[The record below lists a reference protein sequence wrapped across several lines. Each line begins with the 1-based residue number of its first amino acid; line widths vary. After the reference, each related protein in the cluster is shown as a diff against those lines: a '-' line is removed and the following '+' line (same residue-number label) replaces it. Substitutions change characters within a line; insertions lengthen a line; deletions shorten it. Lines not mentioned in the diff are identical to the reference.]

1 MEIIPSLQPTIVL
14 TIPFLVCLI
23 GMHIIF
29 FGPLFAT
36 RRARASLLGAT
47 QYKALE
53 SKTDQALEG
62 LEAKIL
68 GARKAAGE
76 ARNAART
83 LALKEE
89 STILSAARSAA
100 DQRVATAVEE
110 IHKAAEEASSTLQAS
125 VATLST
131 DISEQILGRTVAN

>member
-1 MEIIPSLQPTIVL
+1 MLSHLLMTMIALSSEAFAGSGGMEIIPSLQPTIVL

-29 FGPLFAT
+29 FGPLF
-36 RRARASLLGAT
+36 RYLEEREQASLGAT
-47 QYKALE
+47 QQAKALE
-53 SKTDQALEG
+53 SKTDEALEG

-100 DQRVATAVEE
+100 D
-110 IHKAAEEASSTLQAS
+110 
-125 VATLST
+125 
-131 DISEQILGRTVAN
+131 GRMQ